1 MVVVNEKGDIM
12 LKLLKKLLFKIVM
25 ILCVLVFFV
34 MPYFS
39 GPKISKDV
47 VVEIPKGASTAKIA
61 KVLSDNDVIDNEM
74 MFRVYSKWKK
84 LEGSYKYG
92 KMEFNTTMKLE
103 EIAEVLKKGGLAEN
117 VRRFTIPEGYTVE
130 EIAAKLEKEGIVSEE
145 SFLTAAKLNYDY
157 DFLKE
162 VPNRKYKV
170 EGYLYPNTYE
180 IYDNASS
187 EEIVKKM
194 LDEFNKKYKKEY
206 KEKAK
211 ELGYTLDEVIKI
223 ASIIEKEVR
232 NESERPKVAGVI
244 YNRLNK
250 NIKLQMCS
258 TVQYLLENKRARL
271 LTKDTEINSPY
282 NTYMYEG
289 LPKGP
294 IANPGIESIEAAL
307 NPETHEYYFFVVK
320 DSKQGVHHFSKT
332 LKEHN
337 WAKRKYYNS

>member
-1 MVVVNEKGDIM
+1 M